1 MRDTDKIPDMI
12 QGNPSNDTGKIPLD
26 GEISKKCPKHAIDLP
41 REDGIIPNEL
51 DKSLMGEKN
60 ILFIGIKRRV

>member
-1 MRDTDKIPDMI
+1 MT
-12 QGNPSNDTGKIPLD
+12 SHIPLD

-41 REDGIIPNEL
+41 REDGIIPNEP